1 MESNQSGT
9 RNNGQR
15 RRNHGDVGRGGDM
28 TVGQRVDR
36 VNDSAQEA
44 WTKTRDAVKDLK
56 ETLDVDGRVDRHPYG
71 TLAAAIGIGYVLG
84 GGLFS
89 RLTARLLGTGLRIG
103 IRLAALPMIKDE
115 LLGLAGTLG
124 GEEGGEEG
132 GARSRGKKES
142 HSNKGRQP

>member
-15 RRNHGDVGRGGDM
+15 RSHGGAGRGGDM

-71 TLAAAIGIGYVLG
+71 TLAAALGIGYVLG

-89 RLTARLLGTGLRIG
+89 PLTGRIVGLGLRLG
-103 IRLAALPMIKDE
+103 LRLAAVPFLQRE
-115 LLGLAGTLG
+115 LMGVVTALGQEAEPEDGP
-124 GEEGGEEG
+124 
-132 GARSRGKKES
+132 
-142 HSNKGRQP
+142 HGRHASADAK

>member
-9 RNNGQR
+9 RSNGQR
-15 RRNHGDVGRGGDM
+15 RRNHGDVERGGDM

-36 VNDSAQEA
+36 INDNAQEA

-71 TLAAAIGIGYVLG
+71 TLAAALGIGYVLG

-89 RLTARLLGTGLRIG
+89 PLTARIVGLGLRLG
-103 IRLAALPMIKDE
+103 LRMAAVPFLQRELMGMAAALGQEAEPED
-115 LLGLAGTLG
+115 G
-124 GEEGGEEG
+124 
-132 GARSRGKKES
+132 S
-142 HSNKGRQP
+142 HGRHASAETK